1 MIKMKNN
8 PGISIKTGLK
18 MKDSAWI
25 DVRCPRE
32 FSRGHFTNA
41 INIPIFSDAE
51 YKELGITYRIKG
63 QEEAIKLGESYAK
76 KSTPHILN
84 QFSNL
89 DSQNFIVY
97 CARGGMRSKGME
109 IILNS
114 SPNSIYRID
123 KGYKSIRKY
132 SLNAFDQK
140 NPVIIIAG
148 STGTG
153 KTDILKNMRTK
164 GYNIIDLE
172 GLASHRGSA
181 FGDLGLK
188 EQPTQQQFENNLSM
202 DWENIAKGYPVF
214 IESESRRIG
223 KLVIPEGLWNQ
234 MEAGYYLKIN
244 MNLDRRVNNLI
255 NEYGH
260 HKINKLQD
268 RVKRISKRLGDIE
281 TKDAINLLAD
291 SNLFDFCKL
300 LLNKYY
306 DKMYGKAYEM
316 RDSQKGTLDIENESN
331 NDIIKRIVEL
341 I

>member
-1 MIKMKNN
+1 MKTNS
-8 PGISIKTGLK
+8 GILIESALK
-18 MKDSAWI
+18 IKDSAWV

-32 FSRGHFTNA
+32 FSKGHFTGA
-41 INIPIFSDAE
+41 INIPIFSDDE
-51 YKELGITYRIKG
+51 YEKLGTTYRIKG
-63 QEEAIKLGESYAK
+63 QEEAVKLGESYAK
-76 KSTPHILN
+76 KSTPDILN
-84 QFSNL
+84 QFSSLNNQNL
-89 DSQNFIVY
+89 IIY

-109 IILNS
+109 MILDD
-114 SPNSIYRID
+114 SPSSIYRID

-132 SLNAFDQK
+132 SLNAFNK
-140 NPVIIIAG
+140 KRTVIIIAG

-153 KTDILKNMRTK
+153 KTDILKNMKTK

-188 EQPTQQQFENNLSM
+188 KQPTQQQFENNLSI
-202 DWENIAKGYPVF
+202 DWKNIDEEYPVF

-234 MEAGYYLKIN
+234 MESGYYLKIN
-244 MNLDRRVNNLI
+244 MNIDRRVDNLI

-260 HKINKLQD
+260 HDINKLQD
-268 RVKRISKRLGDIE
+268 RVERISKKLGATE
-281 TKDAINLLAD
+281 TKDAINLLSD

-316 RDSQKGTLDIENESN
+316 RESPKGVLDIQNESN
-331 NDIIKRIVEL
+331 NDIIKRIVKS